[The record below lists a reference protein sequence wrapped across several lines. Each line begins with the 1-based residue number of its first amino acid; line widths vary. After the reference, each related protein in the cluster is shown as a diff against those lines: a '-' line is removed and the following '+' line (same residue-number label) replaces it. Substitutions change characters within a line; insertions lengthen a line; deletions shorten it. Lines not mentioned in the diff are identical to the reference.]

1 MSTYFQL
8 LKQNGLK
15 FWGTFLLG
23 YLAVITIDYIVT
35 LIVMVLGF
43 LILFGGA
50 AIGTQMIDSL
60 SSSPEAIFTA
70 IGAPGFLIGY
80 FLFLLMIIL
89 TSSFFLSY
97 YYAGSFSMV
106 NEVVLDGSTSMATFF
121 NSGFRYWIRMF
132 WLSCLSLLL
141 GLLVLIPVFLI
152 DLTSLL
158 FDNSSVIL
166 IYLIIEY
173 IIGFILLSLLGLSL
187 LFAPVIMTAENKGAW
202 ESIRLSI
209 NIFRKSF
216 GKVFVTALGMIVTFG
231 VPVILFLGAIFTLF
245 TISEAAPELEV
256 VTLIML
262 IGVYILFYL
271 SSPFLQAASILI
283 ASLRYKMYF
292 RPMVVPAAY
301 ETPEDHPPHDKGST
315 EGGTLPD
322 HLAQPAATKED
333 VEKSAEFPSSPDK
346 QEPIKES
353 PSSEEKTE
361 KKPTDDSEG
370 VEKPEETDQPK
381 PPPSYPRFP
390 TDPYIK

>member
-8 LKQNGLK
+8 LKQNWLK
-15 FWGTFLLG
+15 LWGTFLLG
-23 YLAVITIDYIVT
+23 YLAVMTIDYIAT
-35 LIVMVLGF
+35 LILIVLGF

-50 AIGTQMIDSL
+50 AVGVQMIDSL
-60 SSSPEAIFTA
+60 SSSPEALFTA
-70 IGAPGFLIGY
+70 IGASGFLIGY
-80 FLFLLMIIL
+80 FLFLLLIIL
-89 TSSFFLSY
+89 SSSFFFSFY
-97 YYAGSFSMV
+97 SAGSFSMV
-106 NEVVLDGSTSMATFF
+106 NEAVLDGSTSMATFF

-132 WLSCLSLLL
+132 WLTCLSLLL

-158 FDNSSVIL
+158 FDNSDVIL
-166 IYLIIEY
+166 IYLPIEIIM
-173 IIGFILLSLLGLSL
+173 GVILLSLLGLSL

-216 GKVFVTALGMIVTFG
+216 GKVFVTALGMIVAFG
-231 VPVILFLGAIFTLF
+231 VPVIIFLGVIFTLF
-245 TISEAAPELEV
+245 IISEAAPELEV

-283 ASLRYKMYF
+283 ASLRYKIYF
-292 RPMVVPAAY
+292 RPMVVPEAY
-301 ETPEDHPPHDKGST
+301 KTPEDHPPHDKGGP
-315 EGGTLPD
+315 EGWAVSD
-322 HLAQPAATKED
+322 HMAQPAATTED
-333 VEKSAEFPSSPDK
+333 EKLADK
-346 QEPIKES
+346 PEPIKES

-361 KKPTDDSEG
+361 KNPTDDSEV

-381 PPPSYPRFP
+381 PPASYPRFP